1 MRTHRTRLSKQ
12 LFITVGEHHASHGA
26 QDVPG
31 GHPAQD
37 HRARAQGEIH
47 RKGVHHQPHLLDTG
61 GDMDIKLAISRL
73 YCIPSGGS
81 TQFEPLLRVLEL
93 QREDHHL

>member
-1 MRTHRTRLSKQ
+1 MAIYCTTLPIKELRTHRLRLSKPRKQ
-12 LFITVGEHHASHGA
+12 LFITVGEHHATHGA

-47 RKGVHHQPHLLDTG
+47 REGVHHQPHLLDTG
-61 GDMDIKLAISRL
+61 GTPDIESAYIAIILSSIR
-73 YCIPSGGS
+73 
-81 TQFEPLLRVLEL
+81 RV
-93 QREDHHL
+93 HSI